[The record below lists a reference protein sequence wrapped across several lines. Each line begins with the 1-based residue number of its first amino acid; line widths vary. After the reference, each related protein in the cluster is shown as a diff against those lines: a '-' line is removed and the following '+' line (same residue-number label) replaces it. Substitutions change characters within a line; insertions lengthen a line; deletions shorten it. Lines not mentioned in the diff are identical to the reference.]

1 MRVCLCPV
9 FIMLSCSTILR
20 IWGSNPISNI
30 RSASS
35 RTRYLKKDSIEA
47 IKSCQASLKK
57 HPPKKNH
64 SDRYCLTCN
73 AQEKSVL
80 FLTYQPVFLVLLQED
95 DIHDQDH
102 AFVLLHSHRHIR
114 HKDEREIDMKTF
126 AIRQKST
133 LQTQIIK

>member
-35 RTRYLKKDSIEA
+35 RTRYLEKRFSWSYIIIRYILSMIVKMIT
-47 IKSCQASLKK
+47 
-57 HPPKKNH
+57 N
-64 SDRYCLTCN
+64 RYCLTCN

-95 DIHDQDH
+95 DILDQDH

-114 HKDEREIDMKTF
+114 HKDEHEIDMKTF
-126 AIRQKST
+126 AIRQKSI
-133 LQTQIIK
+133 LQTQII